1 MPLNI
6 VLVEPEIPQNTGNI
20 ARTCSVTGARLHL
33 VKPLGFEVTDKQ
45 LKRAGMDYWYDVDV
59 TYYENLQEFLE
70 QHKDDELFFLS
81 TKSKQNHTEIK
92 YPDNAYLLFGKE
104 SKGLPEWLLLD
115 NFNRCVRIPMRE
127 NIRSLNLSNSV
138 AIAAYEYYRQR
149 DFKDLQSV
157 SPYFNE

>member
-1 MPLNI
+1 MGLNI

-20 ARTCSVTGARLHL
+20 GRTCVATGTALHL

-59 TYYENLQEFLE
+59 TYYDNLQDFLDK
-70 QHKDDELFFLS
+70 HKDDELFFLS

-92 YPDNAYLLFGKE
+92 YPEDAYLLFGKE

-115 NFNRCVRIPMRE
+115 NMDRCVRIPMRE

-157 SPYFNE
+157 SPYFG